1 VGKDVLLDVDT
12 WCDKGRAVVEIDGE
26 LDLFSAPVLR
36 DALLQLSGD
45 GQHFLV
51 AELSRLKFMDSSGLG
66 VLVGAAKRATVGGG
80 ALCVAGASERV
91 VKVLR
96 VTGLLRVMPTFP
108 TVQDAFAWL
117 DQVRETRLAAARRPV
132 TPGP

>member
-1 VGKDVLLDVDT
+1 VGRNVLLDVET
-12 WCDKGRAVVEIDGE
+12 WCDKGRAVVEVDGE

-36 DALLQLSGD
+36 DELIRLSGD
-45 GQHFLV
+45 GQHHLV
-51 AELSRLKFMDSSGLG
+51 VELSGLKFMDSSGLG
-66 VLVGAAKRATVGGG
+66 VLIGGAKRATAGGG

-96 VTGLLRVMPTFP
+96 VTGLMRVMPAFATL
-108 TVQDAFAWL
+108 QEAFAWL
-117 DQVRETRLAAARRPV
+117 DRVREARLASPRGSA

>member
-1 VGKDVLLDVDT
+1 MGKDVLLDVDT
-12 WCDKGRAVVEIDGE
+12 WCDNGRAVVEVDGE

-45 GQHFLV
+45 GRHLV
-51 AELSRLKFMDSSGLG
+51 VVELSRLKFMDSSGLG
-66 VLVGAAKRATVGGG
+66 VLIGAAKRAASGGG

-96 VTGLLRVMPTFP
+96 VTGLMRVMPAFA

-117 DQVRETRLAAARRPV
+117 DQVRETRVAATRRSA